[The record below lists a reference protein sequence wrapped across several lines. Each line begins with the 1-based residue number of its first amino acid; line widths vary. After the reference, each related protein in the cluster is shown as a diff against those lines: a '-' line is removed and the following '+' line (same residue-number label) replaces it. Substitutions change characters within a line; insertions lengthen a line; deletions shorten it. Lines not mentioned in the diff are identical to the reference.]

1 MRSNHT
7 VRLAP
12 VNNVYAAEAT
22 MTSMSSYDGAEWRST
37 DFEIPLKTPV
47 DRVKIDALK
56 AR

>member
-7 VRLAP
+7 VRLEP

-37 DFEIPLKTPV
+37 DFEIPLKTQV
-47 DRVKIDALK
+47 DRVNIDVLK